1 LEQSWEQKGK
11 LELVRGQ
18 VNGLASARK
27 KKKKRVEGAKKR
39 KAIKKK
45 TDMMGLTKVGRT
57 RSQAAKK
64 VRKYKDKFDEFMG
77 R

>member
-1 LEQSWEQKGK
+1 MGTKRKTGAGK
-11 LELVRGQ
+11 MTGKWAGISEEE
-18 VNGLASARK
+18 
-27 KKKKRVEGAKKR
+27 KKKRVEGAKKR
-39 KAIKKK
+39 KASKKK